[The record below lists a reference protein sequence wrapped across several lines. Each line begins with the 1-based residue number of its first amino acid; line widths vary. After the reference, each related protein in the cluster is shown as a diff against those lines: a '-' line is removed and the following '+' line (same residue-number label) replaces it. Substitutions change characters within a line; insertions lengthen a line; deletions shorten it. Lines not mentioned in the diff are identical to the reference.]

1 MSLTKRWRIVHILF
15 LLALRPLL
23 CVAYNQTH
31 FELYKNTH
39 FRPCPSK
46 APRNATVPVAD
57 QGAPLLNNAS
67 LSAVAFCDRFWNYT
81 VLPTMPQDGA
91 FRLSWVTVVINVI
104 SGVIS
109 ALSMFLLAVAAH
121 DAQNEPAFFMWVQ
134 DFDWTFR
141 RLRLSCTSRRPLSVR
156 RPAPA
161 ANRPTYQRLWSS
173 ATIQHGAN
181 LFKTAWHSLKQLDTY
196 KRIWWWSTL
205 LYAVITTVLWWHSF
219 IEIARHPSASYAMLS
234 PTAVLGVLAYFVSL
248 PNDIPEVHYAV
259 IGPLIVVAVLLQQA
273 AAAAALV
280 LFYKSHGIAP
290 QYTVVPAFD
299 LVRFNCDVAAVL
311 RDPTNT
317 TYLVSAG
324 ASPGFVVYAF
334 FVIGFFVQASYNF
347 SRNFVA
353 RFLGC
358 LYAVQAAY
366 SLISLVF
373 VLPSGLNP
381 IAWDPHCRLV
391 HVMMGSG
398 YGYMD
403 VQVPDAV
410 RSVRTFFTLQTV
422 KTLFSVKW

>member
-1 MSLTKRWRIVHILF
+1 MPLTKRRRMVHILL

-46 APRNATVPVAD
+46 RPRNATVPVAD
-57 QGAPLLNNAS
+57 HGAPLLNNAS

-81 VLPTMPQDGA
+81 VLPTMPEDGA
-91 FRLSWVTVVINVI
+91 FRLSWVNVVINVV

-109 ALSMFLLAVAAH
+109 SLSMFLLAVTID
-121 DAQNEPAFFMWVQ
+121 DAENGAAFFNWVQ
-134 DFDWTFR
+134 DVEWTFR
-141 RLRLSCTSRRPLSVR
+141 RLRQSCTSRRSHSPAPV
-156 RPAPA
+156 APA
-161 ANRPTYQRLWSS
+161 AKRPIYQRSWSS

-181 LFKTAWHSLKQLDTY
+181 LFKTAWHSLKHLDTY
-196 KRIWWWSTL
+196 KRIWWWSVL
-205 LYAVITTVLWWHSF
+205 LYSVITTVLWWHSF
-219 IEIARHPSASYAMLS
+219 IEVARHPSASYAMLS
-234 PTAVLGVLAYFVSL
+234 PIAVLGVLAYFVSL
-248 PNDIPEVHYAV
+248 PNDIPAAHYVV

-280 LFYKSHGIAP
+280 LFYKSHGITP

-299 LVRFNCDVAAVL
+299 LAPFNCDVAAIL

-317 TYLVSAG
+317 TYLVSTG
-324 ASPGFVVYAF
+324 ASPGFLVYAF
-334 FVIGFFVQASYNF
+334 FILGFFVQASYNF
-347 SRNFVA
+347 SRSFVA
-353 RFLGC
+353 RFLAY
-358 LYAVQAAY
+358 LYAVQATY

-373 VLPSGLNP
+373 VLPPGLDP

-422 KTLFSVKW
+422 KTLFNVKW